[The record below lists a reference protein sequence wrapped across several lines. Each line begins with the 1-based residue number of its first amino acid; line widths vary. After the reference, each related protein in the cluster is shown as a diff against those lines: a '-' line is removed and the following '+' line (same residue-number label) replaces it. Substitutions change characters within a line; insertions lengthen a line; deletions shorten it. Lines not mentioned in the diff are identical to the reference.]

1 MHYDYFIIYSS
12 KHVETFLLIVFMGL
26 SFTAARG
33 REGSVSTTYDTFVPN
48 QVDGLQQLIEFQ
60 QQVKAGSLTVDEA
73 LELFS
78 DWQHVQKDLDAKQQ
92 VESLHALTELT

>member
-1 MHYDYFIIYSS
+1 
-12 KHVETFLLIVFMGL
+12 MGL

-48 QVDGLQQLIEFQ
+48 QIDGLQQLIEFQ

-92 VESLHALTELT
+92 VGRIAARSDQTHMKGSERSKQVHTRYNTNTE

>member
-1 MHYDYFIIYSS
+1 
-12 KHVETFLLIVFMGL
+12 MGL

-48 QVDGLQQLIEFQ
+48 QIDGLQQLIEFQ

-73 LELFS
+73 LVLFS

-92 VESLHALTELT
+92 VGSLHALKERSKQVHTQYNTNTE